1 MGKNTKLIKCAIEW
15 CKNPQS
21 KKGGG
26 KFDRF
31 CVSHK
36 HKATIDRFL
45 SNLYTRMNQRI
56 RGKNTDKSTSYLKAD
71 LLCLESIFKE
81 WAKNHPDFLKLYK
94 QWANSHFD
102 QRLTPSVNRLDSS
115 RGYTLDNVEFVTF
128 SQNCMMANAVLRMN
142 NRQRKAIYK
151 VLGVKNGEK

>member
-56 RGKNTDKSTSYLKAD
+56 QGKNTKNPHLFKGKSIMPRD
-71 LLCLESIFKE
+71 VFKE
-81 WAKNHPDFLKLYK
+81 WAKNHPDFLKL
-94 QWANSHFD
+94 FD
-102 QRLTPSVNRLDSS
+102 NFLPLTVRENLKNNPDYLS
-115 RGYTLDNVEFVTF
+115 R
-128 SQNCMMANAVLRMN
+128 CR
-142 NRQRKAIYK
+142 RHK
-151 VLGVKNGEK
+151 

>member
-1 MGKNTKLIKCAIEW
+1 MDKNTKPIKCAIEW

-21 KKGGG
+21 KKSGG

-45 SNLYTRMNQRI
+45 SNLYTRMNQRVQ
-56 RGKNTDKSTSYLKAD
+56 GKNTANPHLFKGKSIMPRD
-71 LLCLESIFKE
+71 VFKE

-94 QWANSHFD
+94 QWTNNRFD
-102 QRLTPSVNRLDSS
+102 QRLTPSVNRLESS

-128 SQNCMMANAVLRMN
+128 SQNCMMANSVLKMN
-142 NRQRKAIYK
+142 NRQRKVIYK
-151 VLGVKNGEK
+151 VLGVNNGEK

>member
-1 MGKNTKLIKCAIEW
+1 MAKAKPIKCAIEW
-15 CKNPQS
+15 CDKMQS

-26 KFDRF
+26 RFDRF

-45 SNLYTRMNQRI
+45 SNLYSKMYQRTQG
-56 RGKNTDKSTSYLKAD
+56 RCTQRPDLFKGK
-71 LLCLESIFKE
+71 SIMPRDVFKN
-81 WAKNHPDFLKLYK
+81 WAKNHPDFFKLYK
-94 QWANSHFD
+94 QWTTSHFD

-128 SQNCMMANAVLRMN
+128 SQNCMMANSVLRMN
-142 NRQRKAIYK
+142 NKAKKVIYK
-151 VLGVKNGEK
+151 ILGINK

>member
-45 SNLYTRMNQRI
+45 SNLYIRMNQRI
-56 RGKNTDKSTSYLKAD
+56 QGKNTRNPHLFKGKSIMPRD
-71 LLCLESIFKE
+71 VFKE

-94 QWANSHFD
+94 QWFISGFD
-102 QRLTPSVNRLDSS
+102 QKLTPSVNRLDSS
-115 RGYTLDNVEFVTF
+115 RGYTLDNVEWVTF
-128 SQNCMMANAVLRMN
+128 SNNCMMANSVLRMKSK
-142 NRQRKAIYK
+142 KAIYDL
-151 VLGVKNGEK
+151 LGVNNGKK

>member
-1 MGKNTKLIKCAIEW
+1 MGKNTKSIKCAIEW
-15 CKNPQS
+15 CDSHQA

-45 SNLYTRMNQRI
+45 SNLYTRMNQRVQG
-56 RGKNTDKSTSYLKAD
+56 RGTKNPHLFKGRPIMPRDV
-71 LLCLESIFKE
+71 FKE

-94 QWANSHFD
+94 QWVGNRFD
-102 QRLTPSVNRLDSS
+102 RKLTPSVNRLDSS

-128 SQNCMMANAVLRMN
+128 SQNCMMATSVLKMN
-142 NRQRKAIYK
+142 NKQRKVIYDL
-151 VLGVKNGEK
+151 LGVNNGEK